1 MFIFALFVGKKPE
14 QNKPT
19 FSLAVSS

>member
-1 MFIFALFVGKKPE
+1 MFIFALFVGKEQE

-19 FSLAVSS
+19 LSLAE

>member
-1 MFIFALFVGKKPE
+1 MFSFALFVGKKQE

-19 FSLAVSS
+19 ISVAE

>member
-1 MFIFALFVGKKPE
+1 MFIFALFVGKKQG

-19 FSLAVSS
+19 YSLAESS